1 MWCRTRIDLILKNK
15 LIIKPIQSHK
25 TLISIVGPTAIG
37 KTALSI
43 KLAQHFNTEILSA
56 DSRQFFKEMQIGTA
70 APTPTELASATHHF
84 IHHKSVKDVYNVG
97 SFEKDAIEKLEEL
110 FKVHNVVVMVGGSG
124 LYVDAVTNGL
134 DYFPDVD
141 SSIREDL
148 NNQLQTKGLSSLQEQ
163 LKELDIDAYKTI
175 AIDNPHR
182 VIRALEICIGS
193 GQPYSSFLD
202 KEKPKRNF
210 NVITIG
216 LTADR
221 ENIYD
226 RINQRVDIMIE
237 EGLLQEAKSL
247 IPYQH
252 LNSLNTV
259 GYKELFNYFN
269 KTSTLDFAISEIKK
283 NSRRF
288 AKRQLTW
295 FKKDNSI
302 IWFDY
307 KVNIE
312 IIIDAIKKEL
322 K

>member
-1 MWCRTRIDLILKNK
+1 MNNY
-15 LIIKPIQSHK
+15 
-25 TLISIVGPTAIG
+25 LISIVGPTAIG

-43 KLAQHFNTEILSA
+43 KLAQYFNTEIISA
-56 DSRQFFKEMQIGTA
+56 DSRQFYKEMQIGTA
-70 APTPTELASATHHF
+70 APTPTELASAKHHF
-84 IHHKSVKDVYNVG
+84 IHHKSIEDNYNVG
-97 SFEKDAIEKLEEL
+97 SFEKDAIARLEQL
-110 FKVHNVVVMVGGSG
+110 FKTNNVVIMVGGSG

-141 SSIREDL
+141 PKIRENL
-148 NNQLQTKGLSSLQEQ
+148 NKRLETNGLTSLQVK
-163 LKELDIDAYKTI
+163 LKDLDIEAYSTI

-182 VIRALEICIGS
+182 VLRALEICLGS
-193 GQPYSSFLD
+193 NQPYSSFLN

-210 NVITIG
+210 KVITIG
-216 LTADR
+216 LSADR
-221 ENIYD
+221 EIIYD
-226 RINQRVDIMIE
+226 RINQRVNIMID
-237 EGLLQEAKSL
+237 EGLLEEAKSL

-269 KTSTLDFAISEIKK
+269 KKWTLEFAISEIKK

-295 FKKDNSI
+295 FKKNKSI

-307 KVNIE
+307 KANFE
-312 IIIDAIKKEL
+312 NIIDTIKKEL

>member
-1 MWCRTRIDLILKNK
+1 MDNY
-15 LIIKPIQSHK
+15 
-25 TLISIVGPTAIG
+25 LISIVGPTAIG

-43 KLAQHFNTEILSA
+43 KLAQHFNTEIISA

-70 APTPTELASATHHF
+70 APTPSELASATHHF
-84 IHHKSVKDVYNVG
+84 IHHKSIEDNYNVG
-97 SFEKDAIEKLEEL
+97 AFEKEAIARLDEL
-110 FKVHNVVVMVGGSG
+110 FKTHDVVVMVGGSG
-124 LYVDAVTNGL
+124 LYVDAVTKGL
-134 DYFPDVD
+134 DYFPEVD
-141 SSIREDL
+141 SSIRKNL
-148 NNQLQTKGLSSLQEQ
+148 NKQLETQGLSNLQDQ
-163 LKELDIDAYKTI
+163 LKELDFEAYQTI

-182 VIRALEICIGS
+182 VIRALEVCIGS
-193 GQPYSSFLD
+193 NQPYSSFLN
-202 KEKPKRNF
+202 KEKPSRNF
-210 NVITIG
+210 KAITIG

-221 ENIYD
+221 EIIYD
-226 RINQRVDIMIE
+226 RINQRVNIMVE
-237 EGLLQEAKSL
+237 EGLLEEAKYL

-269 KTSTLDFAISEIKK
+269 NEWALEFAISEIKK

-295 FKKDNSI
+295 FKKDKSI

-307 KVNIE
+307 KTNFE
-312 IIIDAIKKEL
+312 IIIDTIKKKL